1 MDSPVDY
8 AGPAACGGPF
18 ARLTLNSPHN
28 RNALS
33 STLVSQLHQG
43 LSAAE
48 ADPAV
53 RLVVL
58 GHTGGT
64 FCAGADLSEAGG
76 GGGDPYR
83 MAVARAREMTALLRA
98 IVESPLP
105 VVGAINGHVRA
116 GGFGLVGACDM
127 VVAGPESTFA
137 LTEARI
143 GVAPAIIS
151 LTLLPKLSPRA
162 AARYYLTG
170 EKFGAREAA
179 DIGLI
184 TMAADDVDAAV
195 AALVA
200 DVGRGS
206 PQGLAASKAL
216 TTAAVLEGFDRDAER
231 LTEES
236 ARLLSPTKRA
246 KGCWPSCRNVR
257 PAGSSRRRCG
267 PLTRPAGPPPTTQ
280 EVGNS
285 LFRITLRFGH
295 TGGELPQTGNSM
307 AKNNIAIPAAI
318 IAWPMLPGNL
328 DWVASCRRSMTNL
341 HAQKTAATAKPTVPI
356 QFTALNQMGDPL
368 FGGMF
373 IAVMSIAGIDPSGS
387 VAYSVHERTGSK
399 RGFMAAYIQAVAS
412 IIKP

>member
-76 GGGDPYR
+76 GDPRGDRERGVAGRSGSAPSTYE

-127 VVAGPESTFA
+127 VVAGPDSTFA

-184 TMAADDVDAAV
+184 TMAADDVEAAV

-216 TTAAVLEGFDRDAER
+216 TTAAVLDGFDRDAQR

-236 ARLLSPTKRA
+236 ARLFVSDEAREGMLAFLQKRPPR
-246 KGCWPSCRNVR
+246 WVQ
-257 PAGSSRRRCG
+257 PATMR
-267 PLTRPAGPPPTTQ
+267 
-280 EVGNS
+280 
-285 LFRITLRFGH
+285 
-295 TGGELPQTGNSM
+295 
-307 AKNNIAIPAAI
+307 AA
-318 IAWPMLPGNL
+318 
-328 DWVASCRRSMTNL
+328 D
-341 HAQKTAATAKPTVPI
+341 
-356 QFTALNQMGDPL
+356 
-368 FGGMF
+368 
-373 IAVMSIAGIDPSGS
+373 
-387 VAYSVHERTGSK
+387 
-399 RGFMAAYIQAVAS
+399 
-412 IIKP
+412 